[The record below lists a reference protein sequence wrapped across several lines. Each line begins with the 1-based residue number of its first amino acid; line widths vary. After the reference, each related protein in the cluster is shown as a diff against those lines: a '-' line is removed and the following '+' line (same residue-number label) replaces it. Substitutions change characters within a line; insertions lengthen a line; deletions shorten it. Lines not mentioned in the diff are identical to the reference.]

1 MKVIHIHLIL
11 YTEVQVHLHGKAL
24 VTARNS
30 TAEGLLPLMVSQHVA
45 LQVEAASELFLTT
58 FFGARKQ
65 SLFPGVNAKLMQ
77 AQEPEVAEQLVAP
90 STQNLV

>member
-1 MKVIHIHLIL
+1 MSP
-11 YTEVQVHLHGKAL
+11 QAFLHGKAL

-58 FFGARKQ
+58 FFGARKC
-65 SLFPGVNAKLMQ
+65 SLFPGVDTKLMQ
-77 AQEPEVAEQLVAP
+77 AKEPEVAEQLVAV
-90 STQNLV
+90 STQHLVFVFFSVLQII